1 MNIAILSGKGGVGK
15 TFVSVNLAVTAGEA
29 WYLDCDVEAPN
40 GGLFLN
46 AAGDLP
52 VSQTP
57 VSVLVPAVNN
67 ELCTGC
73 RACADLC
80 AFNALA
86 FIGTPLL
93 FEEMCHSCG
102 GCALVCPSGA
112 ITEKPREMGTVER
125 FERSGLHCLGGR
137 MNIGESTGIPIIR
150 EMLAAPRSGLTV
162 VDCPP
167 GTACPAAE
175 CVKEADYCLIVAE
188 PSVYGTHNLRMAHDL
203 VKFFGKPCGAVV
215 NKVVETPN
223 LAEDYC
229 SEAGLPVLARIPFS
243 KELAGRIAEAQVV
256 VEHDPELR
264 ALFADLLERI
274 KKEAA
279 R

>member
-15 TFVSVNLAVTAGEA
+15 TFVSVNLAATAGDA

-40 GGLFLN
+40 GALFLN
-46 AAGDLP
+46 PGGKLHVEQAP
-52 VSQTP
+52 VAVQ
-57 VSVLVPAVNN
+57 VPAINN
-67 ELCTGC
+67 DLCQGC
-73 RACADLC
+73 RACADFC
-80 AFNALA
+80 AYNALA

-102 GCALVCPSGA
+102 GCMMVCPAGA
-112 ITEKPREMGTVER
+112 ITEKPREIGCIER
-125 FERSGLHCLGGR
+125 YERSGLHCLGGR
-137 MNIGESTGIPIIR
+137 MNVGESSGIPIIR
-150 EMLAAPRSGLTV
+150 EMLATEREGLTV

-203 VKFFGKPCGAVV
+203 VKFFNKPCGAVI

-229 SEAGLPVLARIPFS
+229 TQAGLPVLARIPFS
-243 KELAGRIAEAQVV
+243 KELAHRIAEAQVAS
-256 VEHDPELR
+256 ETDPELH
-264 ALFADLLERI
+264 ATFAGLLEQI